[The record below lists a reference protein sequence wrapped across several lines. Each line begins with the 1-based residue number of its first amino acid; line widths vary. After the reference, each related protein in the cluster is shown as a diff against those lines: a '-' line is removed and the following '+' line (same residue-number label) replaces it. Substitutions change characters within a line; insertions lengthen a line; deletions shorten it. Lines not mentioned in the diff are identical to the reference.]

1 MIIYSVTVSIEN
13 ERAEE
18 WREWMQTH
26 HIPEVMATGYFD
38 SYAMQRILEPVV
50 DPDRV
55 NYNVL
60 YEIESLEKLN
70 EYQSLKAP
78 ALQHEHQKRYGE
90 NALSIRV
97 VMERF
102 ATS

>member
-18 WREWMQTH
+18 WCQWMKSH
-26 HIPEVMATGYFD
+26 HIPAVMATGYFE
-38 SYAMQRILEPVV
+38 SYTMQKILEPVV
-50 DPDRV
+50 DPDRI

-60 YEIESLEKLN
+60 YEVDSLERLR

-78 ALQHEHQKRYGE
+78 ALQHELQKRYGE
-90 NALSIRV
+90 NVLAIRV
-97 VMERF
+97 VMERL
-102 ATS
+102 AKS